1 MFGKALTT
9 VALKRAARL
18 ITISA
23 IATLVAT
30 AGNTADLHLRIHVVP
45 GHEAR
50 PAGLEARKQLFQEFL
65 KFLKDYDRR

>member
-9 VALKRAARL
+9 IALKRVARL

-23 IATLVAT
+23 FATLVAT
-30 AGNTADLHLRIHVVP
+30 AGNAADLRLRMHITP

-50 PAGLEARKQLFQEFL
+50 PAGTEARKQLFQEFL
-65 KFLKDYDRR
+65 KFLKNRDQH